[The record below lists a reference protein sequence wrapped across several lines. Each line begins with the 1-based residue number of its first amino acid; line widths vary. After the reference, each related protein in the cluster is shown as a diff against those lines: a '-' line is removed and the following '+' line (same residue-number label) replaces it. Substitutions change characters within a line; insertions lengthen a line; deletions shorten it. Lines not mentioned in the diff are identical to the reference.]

1 MSNRNL
7 VRVLALV
14 LVLCTG
20 IMMMSACQKQTPV
33 EETPAATEA
42 PVAEEPVETPAEEGK
57 DVPLVVGYAP
67 FSEKFSPF
75 YADTAYDQDVVSM
88 TMVSPLTTDR
98 QGGIIYNAI
107 EGETVSYNGTDY
119 FYDGI
124 ADIDVVQNADGTT
137 TYTMKLREDVKFAD
151 GEPLTAD
158 DIIFTYYVLCDPA
171 YVGSTTL
178 SSYGIVGL
186 KDYMTQTTSEVY
198 DKYAAEFDAIMAGET
213 VDAAKN
219 EWVAAKIDELWK
231 ADVQAI
237 TDYCMANYVGA
248 YAETIGKTA
257 EEITAD
263 ANLQNAFTMAMWGFG
278 SVGEDGVLTGGATGT
293 TWDLANGAAPT
304 FDELF
309 AEVSAKYEG
318 SAAAYIAAGESA
330 VGADVVADAKSAYI
344 SEYGTKDESMAG
356 QGVPNIKGIV
366 KVDDYTVSVT
376 TEGYEAPAIY
386 SICGISIAP
395 LHYYGD
401 VAQYNYENNQ
411 FGHPFGDLSLIEAKT
426 TQPMGAG
433 PYKFVKYENKVVYFE
448 ANENYWKG
456 APATKTVQFKE
467 GDEKDKI
474 PGVGTGTLDITDP
487 SFSNEAV
494 EEIKGYNSNGELTGD
509 KIIVNT
515 VDNLGYGY
523 IGINADTV
531 NVGGEPA
538 SDASKNLRR
547 ALATIMCAYREVAID
562 SYYGERASVINYPIS
577 NTSWAAPQK
586 TDPDY
591 RVAFSTAVDGSDI
604 YTADMT
610 SEQKQEAAIAAAIDY
625 LKAAGYTF
633 DEATGKFTAAP
644 EGAKLEYELL
654 IPADGKGDHPSFMIA
669 TYLKQACETFGMN
682 IIVNDLSDSSILWDK
697 LDAGTQEI
705 WCAAWGATI
714 DPDMYQI
721 YHSSGI
727 VGRGGSDSNHYH
739 IDDPELDALILE
751 GRASDDQAYRKT
763 VYKAALDKI
772 IDWACEIP
780 VYQRQNCIIFSAE
793 RIVTDTIL
801 PDITTFYGWMN
812 GVDTIEM
819 VK

>member
-42 PVAEEPVETPAEEGK
+42 PGAEEPVETPAEEEK

-137 TYTMKLREDVKFAD
+137 TYTMKLREDVKFSD

-231 ADVQAI
+231 ADVQAT
-237 TDYCMANYVGA
+237 TDYCMANYLGA
-248 YAETIGKTA
+248 YAEMIGKTA

-263 ANLQNAFTMAMWGFG
+263 ANLQNAFTKAMWGFG

-330 VGADVVADAKSAYI
+330 VGADVVADA
-344 SEYGTKDESMAG
+344 
-356 QGVPNIKGIV
+356 
-366 KVDDYTVSVT
+366 
-376 TEGYEAPAIY
+376 
-386 SICGISIAP
+386 
-395 LHYYGD
+395 
-401 VAQYNYENNQ
+401 
-411 FGHPFGDLSLIEAKT
+411 
-426 TQPMGAG
+426 
-433 PYKFVKYENKVVYFE
+433 
-448 ANENYWKG
+448 
-456 APATKTVQFKE
+456 
-467 GDEKDKI
+467 
-474 PGVGTGTLDITDP
+474 
-487 SFSNEAV
+487 
-494 EEIKGYNSNGELTGD
+494 
-509 KIIVNT
+509 
-515 VDNLGYGY
+515 
-523 IGINADTV
+523 
-531 NVGGEPA
+531 
-538 SDASKNLRR
+538 
-547 ALATIMCAYREVAID
+547 
-562 SYYGERASVINYPIS
+562 
-577 NTSWAAPQK
+577 
-586 TDPDY
+586 
-591 RVAFSTAVDGSDI
+591 
-604 YTADMT
+604 
-610 SEQKQEAAIAAAIDY
+610 
-625 LKAAGYTF
+625 
-633 DEATGKFTAAP
+633 
-644 EGAKLEYELL
+644 
-654 IPADGKGDHPSFMIA
+654 
-669 TYLKQACETFGMN
+669 
-682 IIVNDLSDSSILWDK
+682 
-697 LDAGTQEI
+697 
-705 WCAAWGATI
+705 
-714 DPDMYQI
+714 
-721 YHSSGI
+721 
-727 VGRGGSDSNHYH
+727 
-739 IDDPELDALILE
+739 
-751 GRASDDQAYRKT
+751 
-763 VYKAALDKI
+763 
-772 IDWACEIP
+772 
-780 VYQRQNCIIFSAE
+780 
-793 RIVTDTIL
+793 
-801 PDITTFYGWMN
+801 
-812 GVDTIEM
+812 
-819 VK
+819 

>member
-20 IMMMSACQKQTPV
+20 IMMMSACQKTPAP
-33 EETPAATEA
+33 EETPAATDA
-42 PVAEEPVETPAEEGK
+42 PATEPTDTPAEEGK
-57 DVPLVVGYAP
+57 DVPLVAGYSP

-88 TMVSPLTTDR
+88 IMVSPLTTDR

-107 EGETVSYNGTDY
+107 EGETVNYNGTDY
-119 FYDGI
+119 TYNGI
-124 ADIDVVQNADGTT
+124 ANIDVVQNADGTT
-137 TYTMKLREDVKFAD
+137 TYTMKLRDDVKFSD

-158 DIIFTYYVLCDPA
+158 DLIFTYYVLCDPA
-171 YVGSTTL
+171 YVGSSTL
-178 SSYGIVGL
+178 SSYGILGV

-198 DKYAAEFDAIMAGET
+198 EKYAAEFDAIIGG
-213 VDAAKN
+213 DASDAEKSA
-219 EWVAAKIDELWK
+219 WVASKLDELWK
-231 ADVQAI
+231 ADVQGI
-237 TDYCMANYVGA
+237 VDYVMANHLGD
-248 YAETIGKTA
+248 YADTIGKTA
-257 EEITAD
+257 EEIAAD
-263 ANLQNAFTMAMWGFG
+263 VNLQNAFAMAMWGFG
-278 SVGEDGVLTGGATGT
+278 SVGDDGVLTGGTTGA
-293 TWDLANGAAPT
+293 TWDLATAAPT

-309 AEVSAKYEG
+309 AEISAKYEG

-344 SEYGTKDESMAG
+344 SEFGTKDEAMAG
-356 QGVPNIKGIV
+356 AGVPNIKGIV

-376 TEGYEAPAIY
+376 TQGYEAPAIY

-401 VAQYNYENNQ
+401 VAQYDYENNQ
-411 FGHPFGDLSLIEAKT
+411 FGHPFGDLSMVEAKT
-426 TQPMGAG
+426 TQPLGAG

-448 ANENYWKG
+448 ANENYWQG
-456 APATKTVQFKE
+456 APAIKTVQFKE
-467 GDEKDKI
+467 GDDKDKI
-474 PGVGTGTLDITDP
+474 PGVGTGTLDLADP

-494 EEIKGYNSNGELTGD
+494 EEIKGYNSNGDLVGD

-515 VDNLGYGY
+515 VDSLGYGY

-531 NVGGEPA
+531 NVGGDPD

-591 RVAFSTAVDGSDI
+591 KVAFSVGVDGSDL

-610 SEQKQEAAIAAAIDY
+610 SEQKQEAAVAAAIEY

-654 IPADGKGDHPSFMIA
+654 IPADGKGDHPSFMVA

-682 IIVNDLSDSSILWDK
+682 IIVNDLSDSTILWDK

-705 WCAAWGATI
+705 WCAAWNATI

-772 IDWACEIP
+772 IDWAVEIP
-780 VYQRQNCIIFSAE
+780 VYQRQNCIIFSGE

-812 GVDTIEM
+812 GVDTMEM